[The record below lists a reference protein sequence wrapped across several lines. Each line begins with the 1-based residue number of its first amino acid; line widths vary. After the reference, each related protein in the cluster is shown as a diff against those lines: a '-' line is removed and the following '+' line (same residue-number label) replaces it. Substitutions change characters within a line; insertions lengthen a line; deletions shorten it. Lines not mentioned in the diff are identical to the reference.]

1 MTQTSFPASTSPQH
15 EGDDIFL
22 SVRDIEK
29 RFGAFTALDR
39 VSLEVKHGEMV
50 CLLGP
55 SGCGKTTLLRTIAGL
70 ERQDGGRLH
79 AGGREISLLPPQSRD
94 YGILFQSY
102 ALFPNLTV
110 EDNVAYGLNNGA
122 GRPKLSRQQKHERV
136 AEMLGMVG
144 LSGSERK
151 YPGQLSGGQQQRVA
165 LARALAPS
173 PSLLLLDEP
182 LSALDAQVREH
193 LQLEIRRLQKE
204 FRITTLMVTH
214 DQEEAMVMADRIA
227 VMNRGRIEQFGTPD
241 EIYRRPASPFVAD
254 FIGQSNWL
262 PFSRISGS
270 QVAVGTL
277 QLEIRPEEEE
287 LANGRLFCRPEAVD
301 LFPHESAANRFRARV
316 VDRIYLGNRYRLAL
330 ASDALPGQTLLA
342 DVMGDAHDR
351 LNAMHDAGHD
361 QGIWISLPRQA
372 LQVFV

>member
-1 MTQTSFPASTSPQH
+1 MMQTPSSAAALAMPVCPP
-15 EGDDIFL
+15 DDTDGNERFL
-22 SVRDIEK
+22 SVRGIDK
-29 RFGAFTALDR
+29 RFGAFTALDG
-39 VSLEVKHGEMV
+39 VSLEVRQGEMV

-70 ERQDGGRLH
+70 ERQDAGQIF
-79 AGGREISLLPPQSRD
+79 AGGRDISDLPPQSRD

-110 EDNVAYGLNNGA
+110 ADNVAYGLRNM
-122 GRPKLSRQQKHERV
+122 KRQARQERV
-136 AEMLGMVG
+136 TEMLSMVG
-144 LSGSERK
+144 LAGSQSK

-193 LQLEIRRLQKE
+193 LQLEIRRLQKQ

-227 VMNRGRIEQFGTPD
+227 VMQHGRIEQFGTPA
-241 EIYRRPASPFVAD
+241 EIYRRPATPFVAD
-254 FIGQSNWL
+254 FIGHANWL

-270 QVAVGTL
+270 QVTVGAL
-277 QLEIRPEEEE
+277 RFEVRPEEAE
-287 LANGRLFCRPEAVD
+287 LQTGRLFCRPEAVE
-301 LFPHESAANRFRARV
+301 LFATESCANRFQARV
-316 VDRIYLGNRYRLAL
+316 IDRIYLGNRYRLAL
-330 ASDALPGQTLLA
+330 AADALPGQTLLA
-342 DVMGDAHDR
+342 DVSGESHDR
-351 LNAMHDAGHD
+351 LAAQPAHDGLWVA
-361 QGIWISLPRQA
+361 LPRQA
-372 LQVFV
+372 LQVFA

>member
-1 MTQTSFPASTSPQH
+1 MQTPSSAAPFAMPACPT
-15 EGDDIFL
+15 DDGHAEERFL
-22 SVRDIEK
+22 SVRGIEK

-39 VSLEVKHGEMV
+39 VSLDVHRGEMV

-70 ERQDGGRLH
+70 ERQD
-79 AGGREISLLPPQSRD
+79 AGQLFAAGREISHLPPQSRD

-102 ALFPNLTV
+102 ALFPNLSV
-110 EDNVAYGLNNGA
+110 ADNVAYGLRGM
-122 GRPKLSRQQKHERV
+122 KRQARQERV
-136 AEMLGMVG
+136 TEMLAMVG
-144 LSGSERK
+144 LAGSQDK

-193 LQLEIRRLQKE
+193 LQLEIRRLQKQ

-227 VMNRGRIEQFGTPD
+227 VMQHGRIEQFGTPA
-241 EIYRRPASPFVAD
+241 EIYRRPATPFVAD
-254 FIGQSNWL
+254 FIGHANWL
-262 PFSRISGS
+262 PFTRVSGS
-270 QVAVGTL
+270 QVTVGEL
-277 QLEIRPEEEE
+277 RLEVQPEEAE
-287 LANGRLFCRPEAVD
+287 LQSGRLFCRPEAVE
-301 LFPHESAANRFRARV
+301 LFAAETCANRFQARV

-330 ASDALPGQTLLA
+330 SAAALPGQTLLA
-342 DVMGDAHDR
+342 DVSSESHAR
-351 LNAMHDAGHD
+351 LPAQQDLWVA
-361 QGIWISLPRQA
+361 LPRQA
-372 LQVFV
+372 LQVFA

>member
-1 MTQTSFPASTSPQH
+1 MMPTPSCAAALAMPVCPP
-15 EGDDIFL
+15 DDADAGERFL
-22 SVRDIEK
+22 SVRGIEK
-29 RFGAFTALDR
+29 RFGAFTALDG
-39 VSLEVKHGEMV
+39 VSLEVHRGEMV

-70 ERQDGGRLH
+70 ERQDAGQLVAAGRD
-79 AGGREISLLPPQSRD
+79 ISGLPPQSRD

-110 EDNVAYGLNNGA
+110 ADNVAYGLRNM
-122 GRPKLSRQQKHERV
+122 KRQARQARV
-136 AEMLGMVG
+136 TEMLAMVG
-144 LSGSERK
+144 LDGSQSK

-193 LQLEIRRLQKE
+193 LQLEIRRLQKQ

-227 VMNRGRIEQFGTPD
+227 VMQHGRIEQFGTPA
-241 EIYRRPASPFVAD
+241 EIYRRPATPFVAD
-254 FIGQSNWL
+254 FIGHANWL

-270 QVAVGTL
+270 QVTVGAL
-277 QLEIRPEEEE
+277 RLEVRPEEAE
-287 LANGRLFCRPEAVD
+287 LQSGRLFCRPEAVE
-301 LFPHESAANRFRARV
+301 LFATEDCANRFRARV
-316 VDRIYLGNRYRLAL
+316 VDRIYLGHRYRLAL
-330 ASDALPGQTLLA
+330 SADALPGQTLLA
-342 DVMGDAHDR
+342 DVSGDSHERLTALSAHDG
-351 LNAMHDAGHD
+351 LWVA
-361 QGIWISLPRQA
+361 LPRQA
-372 LQVFV
+372 LRVFA